1 MTALSPCTLNATQEL
16 SLAYSMRLGMP
27 QLALGGLSEAWLLM
41 ECGHRHWTLLER
53 MLGVEARCMYDDRGC
68 RMYASFV
75 AVHESGASL
84 AHFQEA
90 DEIVL
95 ESRIAALTSKR
106 VLSSHFITGRG
117 RVRID
122 MISAFV
128 RKARPSDTDTEVL
141 HGAEWDRP
149 GIRPLCPL
157 AEIDSSL
164 PALDRQIRRGLD
176 GDYMGLSLQP
186 SGLSPAFVCRPCPA
200 IDFNGVGLLYFARYI
215 DFVDRAEWECML
227 AADGSRL
234 ATVERRI
241 FYFANLSPGDS
252 VKVELAGGPGSLGR
266 MEHLSRISRVSDGR
280 QMALVYTR
288 KQCTRA

>member
-1 MTALSPCTLNATQEL
+1 MNALLPCTINATKEL
-16 SLAYSMRLGMP
+16 SMVCSMRLGMP
-27 QLALGGLSEAWLLM
+27 QLALGGLSESWLLM

-53 MLGVEARCMYDDRGC
+53 MLGVEARGMHDDRGC

-106 VLSSHFITGRG
+106 ALSSHFITGHG
-117 RVRID
+117 QVRID

-141 HGAEWDRP
+141 HGAEWNWP
-149 GIRPLCPL
+149 GIRPLRPM

-164 PALDRQIRRGLD
+164 PALDRQVRRGFD
-176 GDYMGLSLQP
+176 GVYMGLSLEP
-186 SGLSPAFVCRPCPA
+186 SGQSQAFVCRPCPA

-215 DFVDRAEWECML
+215 DFVDRAEWECMHT
-227 AADGSRL
+227 AASAHL
-234 ATVERRI
+234 VTVERRI

-252 VKVELAGGPGSLGR
+252 VKIELVGGPASLGR
-266 MEHLSRISRVSDGR
+266 MEHLSRVSRRSDGR

-288 KQCTRA
+288 KYSTPS